1 MRKIFLASAVLPAIG
16 LGVLLTTDRTEKKAA
31 ASSVT
36 IAASRPAPKAPA
48 ETFVP
53 SGGRMHAGA
62 PPAPARPPSNPR
74 DLLARLATA
83 TPETAGDLYDELK
96 ANPDLLADPSF
107 VSSLLAIVSDPKTR
121 SDARALAL
129 SFAGRASAADGNVV
143 DAIKAFAVSTSL
155 DPETRNQA
163 VAALQQMALDRSDLE
178 PRARAALLD
187 AAAFAASGE
196 ARAIALS
203 GVRTENAS
211 PDEVAR
217 TGDFL
222 GDADPYVRSAAA
234 RSLAQAPAAVRG
246 SVAGQLVSALA
257 RETDTDAAA
266 TLVDAALEVAR
277 GDAPTVLAQMAS
289 APIAQSSADVA
300 RRISDY
306 REALASGELDTARI
320 RHSHEVRE
328 DARAK

>member
-1 MRKIFLASAVLPAIG
+1 MRKLLLASAVVPALG
-16 LGVLLTTDRTEKKAA
+16 LGVLLTTDRAEKKAPA
-31 ASSVT
+31 SVT
-36 IAASRPAPKAPA
+36 VPAATPAPKAPA
-48 ETFVP
+48 AATFVP

-62 PPAPARPPSNPR
+62 PPAPSRPPSNPR

-83 TPETAGDLYDELK
+83 TPETQGDLYDELR
-96 ANPDLLADPSF
+96 ANPDLLSDPSF
-107 VSSLLAIVSDPKTR
+107 VTSLLAIVSDPKTR
-121 SDARALAL
+121 PEARAIALA
-129 SFAGRASAADGNVV
+129 FAGRAPASDGNVV
-143 DAIKAFAVSTSL
+143 DAIKAFA
-155 DPETRNQA
+155 
-163 VAALQQMALDRSDLE
+163 LQEMALDRSDLE

-203 GVRTENAS
+203 GVRTAS
-211 PDEVAR
+211 ATPDEVAR

-222 GDADPYVRSAAA
+222 GDADPYVRAAAA

-246 SVAGQLVSALA
+246 SVSSQLVQALA
-257 RETDTDAAA
+257 RETDTEAAA
-266 TLVDAALEVAR
+266 TIVDAALEVAR
-277 GDAPTVLAQMAS
+277 GDAATVLAQMSS
-289 APIAQSSADVA
+289 APISQSSADLA

-306 REALASGELDTARI
+306 RESLASGELDAARI